1 MNVPMVRWPNNAAEV
16 ERYRSLGVPRLL
28 ILEDAARPPVCADP
42 LEDWVRTPI
51 AADDLRARSDALLAR
66 AEADI
71 PVLDKK
77 GVLHVGGPDCRWRPA
92 RRMSYA
98 CWCNRSGWWWTART
112 WPGRYGPAG
121 PVSGAMRWTSE
132 FCESAAGSNRAAW

>member
-1 MNVPMVRWPNNAAEV
+1 MVEDGTTMNVPMIRWPNNAAEV

-77 GVLHVGGPDCRWRPA
+77 GVLHVGGTRLPLAPSEADVVRVLVQSFRMVVDRQDLA
-92 RRMSYA
+92 RQV
-98 CWCNRSGWWWTART
+98 C
-112 WPGRYGPAG
+112 P
-121 PVSGAMRWTSE
+121 
-132 FCESAAGSNRAAW
+132 